1 MPNQA
6 FTVEPVA
13 HIDEATGETII
24 TDFAVNGSAIGEAQR
39 TNEVR
44 EQAERFVEG
53 EDGETHYDNQ
63 MTDAD
68 YDALIS
74 NYGGE
79 SVYNDVASWA
89 AENFSE
95 ADIDGY
101 NAIIERGNLNE
112 IAEAIETVYQHYNNR
127 NEDSSAPAQETDAN
141 TANWVFNELISE
153 TDYQQLIEFARTNLD
168 DEFIDNYNMVMES
181 GDRNMI
187 QKTIELLRNKVN
199 EI

>member
-6 FTVEPVA
+6 MTVTPDGFVSE
-13 HIDEATGETII
+13 ETGEFIQTGHVIE
-24 TDFAVNGSAIGEAQR
+24 GSAIGEQMR
-39 TNEVR
+39 TNEVL

-53 EDGETHYDNQ
+53 EDGELHYDNE

-79 SVYNDVASWA
+79 TVYNEVSSWA
-89 AENFSE
+89 AENFSQ

-101 NAIIERGNLNE
+101 NAIVERGDLTE
-112 IAEAIETVYQHYNNR
+112 IAEAMEIVFQHYNNR
-127 NEDSSAPAQETDAN
+127 NEDSSALPQEADAN

-153 TDYQQLIEFARTNLD
+153 NDYQQLVEFARTNMD
-168 DEFIDNYNMVMES
+168 EEFIDNYNMVMES

-199 EI
+199 G

>member
-6 FTVEPVA
+6 MTVTPDGFVSE
-13 HIDEATGETII
+13 ETGEFVQTGHVIE
-24 TDFAVNGSAIGEAQR
+24 GSAMGEQQR
-39 TNEVR
+39 TNELR
-44 EQAERFVEG
+44 EQAERFVED
-53 EDGETHYDNQ
+53 EDGNTHYDND
-63 MTDAD
+63 MTDSD

-79 SVYNDVASWA
+79 TVYNEVSSWA
-89 AENFSE
+89 ADNFSQE
-95 ADIDGY
+95 DIDGY
-101 NAIIERGNLNE
+101 NSIVERGDLTE
-112 IAEAIETVYQHYNNR
+112 IAEAMETVFQHYNNR
-127 NEDSSAPAQETDAN
+127 NEDSSAPTPETDAN
-141 TANWVFNELISE
+141 AVDWVFNELISE
-153 TDYQQLIEFARTNLD
+153 NDYQQLVEFARTNMD